1 MKTNIVT
8 LKSEGVKIGFS
19 LLLLFLY
26 LFTEDLFSVKFKKF
40 PSLLHSNCKTITYV
54 IVLLHFNSICF
65 TDEFKMKIKLSALRN
80 RIVSDI

>member
-8 LKSEGVKIGFS
+8 LKSERVKIGFS

-26 LFTEDLFSVKFKKF
+26 LFTEDPFSVKFKKF

-54 IVLLHFNSICF
+54 IVFLHLNSISF
-65 TDEFKMKIKLSALRN
+65 TNEFQMKIKLSAWKN
-80 RIVSDI
+80 QTVSDI

>member
-8 LKSEGVKIGFS
+8 LKSERVKIGFS

-54 IVLLHFNSICF
+54 IMFLHLNSISF
-65 TDEFKMKIKLSALRN
+65 TDEFKMKIQLSALRN
-80 RIVSDI
+80 RTVSDI